1 MRRFLLSLYFVLLA
15 TISFSQNEIGNTFYV
30 YRNDGLFNAFYSS
43 EVDSITYSCIDK
55 DSVEHEDIVTQ
66 EIWTSDSIYRI
77 PLNVVDS
84 ISFVKPQT
92 AYKEKVIK
100 LDDRY
105 APYIMSSDSLS
116 VSFTNNL
123 PKHLIPQKN
132 DILLYEGFSDIFPSG
147 FAGRVISVSDEN
159 VVKCDS
165 VEFEDVYEKLILLGD
180 YTLTEDNS
188 NSRKYRLSQNKI
200 AGEVPLGIT
209 VPINRSF
216 GPASFQGSL
225 MQGIKLRL
233 VIRLQKGMTPYVEMQ
248 VKDEELLNV
257 DVTIESQLSGFRQ
270 VSDKEL
276 SISVPIPEC
285 PALKFEYA
293 TSLFF
298 KPEIKGKTSFGTKMS
313 SKGQTSYIYDGN
325 YWKTVQ
331 TPRSN
336 EQKITIKTGIQGY
349 LWYGQVSS
357 IRIATIKNFLSIGA
371 DTYFGPKLN
380 GNFIDMDIT
389 DIGSASTRYE
399 MFKDTKVDLSL
410 RLESDLSFKWRLGK
424 KNSGYTP
431 LFNIIPGI
439 EWNIGERYLLPIF
452 TKPICDVNDKNVDV
466 SSEVSRPLL
475 LPCSVGFRLSNSGNI
490 VKTNYSDKNYWFDDD
505 FSAPLTSTFTNLKYT
520 SGKYTVCP
528 MVKLLGLEFEATPT
542 TDFKYGLL
550 VYTGNASASF
560 TEARCWGAVSL
571 DDETNTTSK
580 SAVDECGFFYNLTGN
595 PHYGTSAKQI
605 CNLENDGQFDGTIS
619 GLTEDTKY
627 YYAAFVRIGNDYY
640 YGDTKMFKTQKKDN
654 PDPDPNPNPDPNP
667 DPDPEPEIE
676 PNAITGGHYKETTTT
691 ATIECTYENV
701 PSDADCGYFLD
712 EESNSTSVGISMN
725 RSLGNVEGKQVI
737 PLSGLKPGKTYY
749 YQAYIKHDGKSYLGS
764 EQSFKTKELN
774 PIATTG
780 EYSDVTDKSAIV
792 ECSFEDVPEGGKCYV
807 FLQWIENGEYEMV
820 SFDAS
825 EGKNQK
831 ISCSGL
837 KPATTYYY
845 TAAISYNGKEYV
857 GEEKS
862 FTTDLPDLSGT
873 WTCVE
878 TYYKNGNYSNPQYRT
893 YTIVLNKNGKAEVNN
908 GEDFSSWEAFDG
920 WSWGLYGNTLQ
931 MQCTIIAT
939 QTQNTG
945 EKIKG
950 TVDNLNDPKKITGR
964 RFNWNFNQYGYF
976 ESDGWEIV
984 MTR

>member
-30 YRNDGLFNAFYSS
+30 YRNDGAFNAFYSS

-55 DSVEHEDIVTQ
+55 DSVEHEGIVTQ

-77 PLNVVDS
+77 PLNVIDS

-100 LDDRY
+100 LDDKY
-105 APYIMSSDSLS
+105 APYIISSDSLS
-116 VSFTNNL
+116 VSFTNDL
-123 PKHLIPQKN
+123 PIHLIPQKN

-147 FAGRVISVSDEN
+147 FAGRVMSVSAEN

-165 VEFEDVYEKLILLGD
+165 VEFEDVYERLILFGD
-180 YTLTEDNS
+180 YTLTEDNR
-188 NSRKYRLSQNKI
+188 NSKGYRLSQNKI
-200 AGEVPLGIT
+200 AGEVPLGFTI
-209 VPINRSF
+209 PINRSF
-216 GPASFQGSL
+216 GPASFQGSFTKGL
-225 MQGIKLRL
+225 KLRL
-233 VIRLQKGMTPYVEMQ
+233 VIRLQNGMTPYVEMQ
-248 VKDEELLNV
+248 VKDEEFLNV
-257 DVTIESQLSGFRQ
+257 NVTVSAQFLGGFKQ
-270 VSDKEL
+270 IGDKDFK
-276 SISVPIPEC
+276 ISVPIPEC

-293 TSLFF
+293 TSFF
-298 KPEIKGKTSFGTKMS
+298 IKPEIKSETSFGAEMS
-313 SKGQTSYIYDGN
+313 SKGQTSYIYDGKC
-325 YWKTVQ
+325 WKTIQ
-331 TPRSN
+331 IPRSN
-336 EQKITIKTGIQGY
+336 EQKFTAKTGLNGSF
-349 LWYGQVSS
+349 WYGVVGC
-357 IRIATIKNFLSIGA
+357 IHIATIKNFLSIGT

-380 GNFIDMDIT
+380 GNVDLNIADGI
-389 DIGSASTRYE
+389 SSSKLYE
-399 MFKDTKVDLSL
+399 TLKDTKVDLSF
-410 RLESDLSFKWRLGK
+410 RLESELSFKWRLSK

-431 LFNIIPGI
+431 LFSIIPGI
-439 EWNIGERYLLPIF
+439 EWNIGEKYLLPTF
-452 TKPICDVNDKNVDV
+452 TKPICDVGYKKVDI
-466 SSEVSRPLL
+466 SSEVSRSLL
-475 LPCSVGFRLSNSGNI
+475 IPCSVGFRLSNNGNI
-490 VKTNYSDKNYWFDDD
+490 VKTNYNDKTYWFDDD

-520 SGKYTVCP
+520 NGKYTVSP

-571 DDETNTTSK
+571 DDEMNTTSK
-580 SAVDECGFFYNLTGN
+580 SAVDESGFFYNLTGN
-595 PHYGTSAKQI
+595 PHNGNSAKQI
-605 CNLENDGQFDGTIS
+605 CNLENDGQFNGTIS
-619 GLTEDTKY
+619 GLTEGTQY
-627 YYAAFVRIGNDYY
+627 YYAAYVRIGNDYY
-640 YGDTKMFKTQKKDN
+640 YGDTKIFKTQKKNN
-654 PDPDPNPNPDPNP
+654 PDPDPNPNPN
-667 DPDPEPEIE
+667 PDPEPEIE
-676 PNAITGGHYKETTTT
+676 PNAITGEHYKETTTT

-807 FLQWIENGEYEMV
+807 FLQWTENGEYKMV
-820 SFDAS
+820 SFDAN

-920 WSWGLYGNTLQ
+920 WSWELYGNTLQ
-931 MQCTIIAT
+931 MQCTLIAT

-964 RFNWNFNQYGYF
+964 RFNWNFNQYGSF